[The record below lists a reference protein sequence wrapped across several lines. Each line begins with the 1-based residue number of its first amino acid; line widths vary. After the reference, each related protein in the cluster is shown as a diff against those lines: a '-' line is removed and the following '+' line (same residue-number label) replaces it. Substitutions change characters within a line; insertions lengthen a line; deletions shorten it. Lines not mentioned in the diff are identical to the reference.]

1 MAITKSAI
9 GFEQSLAVF
18 AEAEA
23 DAQLCFLKQLYQQI
37 GDVFA
42 AAGAAALFSQTVQR
56 LVQQLLQ
63 VHRQD
68 RLEVLRDIVQGTE
81 TRFSGEYDRL
91 SINMKLAFW
100 YRLIPN
106 LSREITTERLDFSR
120 QESLQALLRDCGQM
134 DSNQQVYWLRQI
146 VNYLGKGARASVYD
160 GTMFHTHI

>member
-23 DAQLCFLKQLYQQI
+23 DTQLCFLQQLYQQV
-37 GDVFA
+37 GDVLA
-42 AAGAAALFSQTVQR
+42 AAPSAALFSQTVQR

-81 TRFSGEYDRL
+81 TRFSGEYNRL
-91 SINMKLAFW
+91 DINMKLAFW
-100 YRLIPN
+100 YRLLPN
-106 LSREITTERLDFSR
+106 LPRELTTERLDFSR
-120 QESLQALLRDCGQM
+120 QESLATLLKDCRQM

-146 VNYLGKGARASVYD
+146 VDYLGRGSKVSVYD
-160 GTMFHTHI
+160 GAIFHT